1 MRGFLDLT
9 APAAGSFPLCPPQ
22 DLLEQTQSAALA
34 EPPTVCQVLFRGLG
48 LQSRWRPCFRGSS
61 RAVLVP
67 VGPLQPPG
75 CTYFPGPH
83 FPEGQRRQSTER
95 PRPEVPAGLGRAGLG
110 SASSCCGLPA
120 SARLAAAAAPGR
132 MWGLGCGGAACFPG
146 FIWHH
151 FLPVLALTPQFLEL
165 APSCMGAFRTHC
177 FPCLSSCGQLLFA
190 PPADLVPLLPG
201 SPP

>member
-1 MRGFLDLT
+1 MT

-22 DLLEQTQSAALA
+22 DLLKQTQSAALA

-48 LQSRWRPCFRGSS
+48 LQSGWRPCFRGSS

-67 VGPLQPPG
+67 VGPLPPPG

-132 MWGLGCGGAACFPG
+132 ARGPRCGGAGPVSLASSGITF
-146 FIWHH
+146 
-151 FLPVLALTPQFLEL
+151 FLYSAALALTPQFLEL
-165 APSCMGAFRTHC
+165 APSCMGAFCTHC